1 MNDEQIEELTILCG
15 EATQGPWRIDED
27 SHPGSANIVTFADGK
42 AVCFMPSDGPYEDG
56 EFIVAA
62 REALPECL
70 KEIEED
76 LSAKLK
82 QSEERYNVIWTD
94 ANEMMAK
101 LAAADEDSARLDWL
115 ETEMERDSARSLFR
129 QNRLITRD
137 SIDAA
142 RQAEEVK

>member
-70 KEIEED
+70 KEIAD
-76 LSAKLK
+76 LSTKLEAAEK
-82 QSEERYNVIWTD
+82 
-94 ANEMMAK
+94 K
-101 LAAADEDSARLDWL
+101 LAALKAHDVQYLARRQWGYGDK
-115 ETEMERDSARSLFR
+115 RDGHSP
-129 QNRLITRD
+129 
-137 SIDAA
+137 
-142 RQAEEVK
+142 